1 MKIRLILASIMLG
14 FLMASSAEA
23 MPNVP
28 PPITKAPEISVAS
41 GGSAIA
47 FLTGILLLAG
57 ERARTRRS

>member
-1 MKIRLILASIMLG
+1 
-14 FLMASSAEA
+14 
-23 MPNVP
+23 MPNIP